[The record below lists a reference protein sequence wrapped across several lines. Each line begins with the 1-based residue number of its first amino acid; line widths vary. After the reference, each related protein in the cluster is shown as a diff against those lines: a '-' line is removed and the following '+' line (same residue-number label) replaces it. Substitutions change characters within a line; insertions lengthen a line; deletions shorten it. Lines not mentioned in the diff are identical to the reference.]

1 MSRKS
6 WYASRK
12 YTPTG
17 RRKVRIS
24 ARKARSVGMAL
35 AVGDSTYTAPT
46 RRGPPETSH
55 RTDARKRP
63 TRPPVMRSM
72 WTRPE
77 SAPAIISIRTLGAL
91 SKPAVSYMPYRS
103 TPDGLPR
110 RGSDGRAAATW
121 AISPARRASALQRGQ
136 GDRGRTCEIR
146 YRNQTERGPVESEV
160 PTTLSESKPLVAVVF
175 SKDRPL
181 QLDAT
186 LASLLLRC
194 KDPERMEIT
203 VLYTTTSAYQEGLY
217 GQLRLEY
224 PGVVF
229 RRERH
234 FREDVLALVAG
245 AGFVA
250 FVVDDALFVREFSIG
265 TVIEELEANDSAI
278 GFSLRL
284 GTNTTYCYPLD
295 AAQDLPEFTTT
306 RPGVLAFRWP
316 GASHDFGYPFDLSS
330 SVYRTADIEPLL
342 RRIPFG
348 NPNLMEGRLAERA
361 PASGQ
366 RHPVLLCFDRSV
378 AFCIP
383 ANMVQTVAKN
393 RAGARAAESPAALA
407 AAFER
412 GCRID
417 LASYDDFPNTA
428 CHQDVPLR
436 LREADPPPPAVS
448 VIIPCYGQAE
458 FLGEA
463 VASVVAQTWT
473 DWEIVIVDD
482 GSTDDT
488 PQTAQELVEQHPNHR
503 IRLLSQPNQGVS
515 VARNNGIAM
524 SAGRYILPL
533 DADDTIQPLMLERTV
548 ALLEADRSVSIA
560 YTDSQEIG
568 ATSSVLHAG
577 PWERVSMCVGNR
589 IPYCSL
595 YRRGVWAV
603 TGGYDPEQR
612 LWEDYDFLLG
622 CLERGV
628 QGERIAEPLFLYR
641 ARPGTRSGAAEP
653 HRVQLR
659 RELARKHAAL
669 FTRRLR
675 FQLLVGRVRRALS
688 RRTRLSR

>member
-1 MSRKS
+1 M
-6 WYASRK
+6 
-12 YTPTG
+12 
-17 RRKVRIS
+17 
-24 ARKARSVGMAL
+24 
-35 AVGDSTYTAPT
+35 
-46 RRGPPETSH
+46 
-55 RTDARKRP
+55 
-63 TRPPVMRSM
+63 
-72 WTRPE
+72 
-77 SAPAIISIRTLGAL
+77 
-91 SKPAVSYMPYRS
+91 
-103 TPDGLPR
+103 
-110 RGSDGRAAATW
+110 
-121 AISPARRASALQRGQ
+121 
-136 GDRGRTCEIR
+136 
-146 YRNQTERGPVESEV
+146 

-181 QLDAT
+181 QLEAT

-203 VLYTTTSAYQEGLY
+203 VLYTTSSAYQEGLY
-217 GQLRLEY
+217 RQLRLEY

-265 TVIEELEANDSAI
+265 TVIEQLEANDAAI

-295 AAQDLPEFTTT
+295 AQQDLPEFTTL
-306 RPGVLAFRWP
+306 RPGVLAYRWP

-342 RRIPFG
+342 RRIPFS

-366 RHPVLLCFDRSV
+366 RHPVLLCFERSV

-383 ANMVQTVAKN
+383 ANLVQTVTKN
-393 RAGARAAESPAALA
+393 RAGARPDESPIALA

-417 LASYDDFPNTA
+417 VASYDDFPNTA
-428 CHQDVPLR
+428 CHQDVPLH
-436 LREADPPPPAVS
+436 LREADPPAPAVS

-488 PQTAQELVEQHPNHR
+488 AQTAQRLMEQHPHHR

-515 VARNNGIAM
+515 VARNNGIAT
-524 SAGRYILPL
+524 STGRYILPL
-533 DADDTIQPLMLERTV
+533 DADDMLKPLMLERTV
-548 ALLEADRSVSIA
+548 ALLDSNRSVSIA
-560 YTDSQEIG
+560 YTDWQVTG
-568 ATSSVLHAG
+568 TSSLTVPTGIWDQLHQ
-577 PWERVSMCVGNR
+577 CLGNQLG
-589 IPYCSL
+589 YCSL
-595 YRRGVWAV
+595 YRRGVWAA
-603 TGGYDPEQR
+603 TGGYNPKQHDF
-612 LWEDYDFLLG
+612 EDYDFWLACMEVG
-622 CLERGV
+622 A
-628 QGERIAEPLFLYR
+628 QAERIPEPLFLYR
-641 ARPGTRSGAAEP
+641 ARPGTRTDGAEP
-653 HRVQLR
+653 RRAQLL
-659 RELARKHAAL
+659 RELAQNHPSL
-669 FTRRLR
+669 YTRQLR
-675 FQLLVGRVRRALS
+675 FGRFVTWKRRGLGNRARSLVGRITHAEAKAGS
-688 RRTRLSR
+688 

>member
-1 MSRKS
+1 
-6 WYASRK
+6 
-12 YTPTG
+12 
-17 RRKVRIS
+17 
-24 ARKARSVGMAL
+24 
-35 AVGDSTYTAPT
+35 
-46 RRGPPETSH
+46 
-55 RTDARKRP
+55 
-63 TRPPVMRSM
+63 
-72 WTRPE
+72 
-77 SAPAIISIRTLGAL
+77 
-91 SKPAVSYMPYRS
+91 
-103 TPDGLPR
+103 
-110 RGSDGRAAATW
+110 
-121 AISPARRASALQRGQ
+121 
-136 GDRGRTCEIR
+136 
-146 YRNQTERGPVESEV
+146 V
-160 PTTLSESKPLVAVVF
+160 PSSSSESKPLVAIVF

-181 QLDAT
+181 QLEAT

-194 KDPERMEIT
+194 EDPERMEVN
-203 VLYTTTSAYQEGLY
+203 VLYTTSSPYQEGLY
-217 GQLRLEY
+217 RQLQLEY
-224 PGVVF
+224 PAVVF

-234 FREDVLALVAG
+234 FRGDVLALVAG
-245 AGFVA
+245 TQFVA
-250 FVVDDALFVREFSIG
+250 FVVDDALFVREFSVG
-265 TVIEELEANDSAI
+265 TVMDELRSNASAI

-295 AAQDLPEFTTT
+295 AQQDPPEFVTI

-330 SVYRTADIEPLL
+330 SVYRTSDIEPLL

-348 NPNLMEGRLAERA
+348 NPNLLEGRLAAGA
-361 PASGQ
+361 PASGS
-366 RHPVLLCFDRSV
+366 RRPVLLCFERSV

-383 ANMVQTVAKN
+383 ANLVQTVTKN
-393 RAGARAAESPAALA
+393 RAGTRADESPTALA

-417 LASYDDFPNTA
+417 VASYDDFPNTA
-428 CHQDVPLR
+428 CHQDVELR
-436 LREADPPPPAVS
+436 VREADPPAPAVS

-488 PQTAQELVEQHPNHR
+488 PQTARRLVQQHPNHR

-515 VARNNGIAM
+515 AARNNGIAM

-548 ALLEADRSVSIA
+548 ALLEADHSVSIA
-560 YTDSQEIG
+560 YTDWQEIG